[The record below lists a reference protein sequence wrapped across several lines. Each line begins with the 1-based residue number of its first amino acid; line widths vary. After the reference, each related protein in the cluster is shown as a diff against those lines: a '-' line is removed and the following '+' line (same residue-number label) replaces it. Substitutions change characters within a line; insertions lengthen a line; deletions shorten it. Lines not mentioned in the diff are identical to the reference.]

1 MYDNL
6 RKTLDFDDLL
16 FEKRNKDY
24 GAYQLRKKYN
34 AVVIT
39 GIIIASIAV
48 ALAVMIPFVLTSN
61 SDNVLTGSR
70 GFTQL
75 QLENLEPPREEIY
88 VPPSPPPPQ
97 SVKVEEIVKYV
108 PPDVVDSVP
117 PMEKSQLS
125 TDDYINQTTDMR
137 TDEFGRGTGDNLNS
151 GQEGTESDEPFFL
164 VEVMPSFKG
173 GGLEKFREWVT
184 KRTNYPQAAYDNKIR
199 GTVFLTF
206 IVEKD
211 GSVSNVTVVKSV
223 DPLLDNE
230 AVKAISESPKWTPGL
245 QRGEPVRV
253 RYSIPLNFMF

>member
-48 ALAVMIPFVLTSN
+48 ALAVIIPFVLTSN

-125 TDDYINQTTDMR
+125 TDDYINQTTDR
-137 TDEFGRGTGDNLNS
+137 ELTNLAGEQVIILIPGRKA
-151 GQEGTESDEPFFL
+151 QK
-164 VEVMPSFKG
+164 VMNHS
-173 GGLEKFREWVT
+173 
-184 KRTNYPQAAYDNKIR
+184 
-199 GTVFLTF
+199 
-206 IVEKD
+206 
-211 GSVSNVTVVKSV
+211 S
-223 DPLLDNE
+223 LL
-230 AVKAISESPKWTPGL
+230 K
-245 QRGEPVRV
+245 
-253 RYSIPLNFMF
+253 